1 MKNRLKASK
10 TVWPIPKI
18 KQVFLPTF
26 KIKSQ
31 INEHSFEV
39 TKYIEIF
46 IIFDYLQVYNIKIV
60 YLCIVYLFCTG
71 FLI

>member
-18 KQVFLPTF
+18 EQVFLPVF

-39 TKYIEIF
+39 G
-46 IIFDYLQVYNIKIV
+46 N
-60 YLCIVYLFCTG
+60 
-71 FLI
+71 